1 MLNAKCKMLY
11 DEYATQLEVKVN
23 QFLQTIDIRQIVKI
37 DYMATGENYKK
48 VYCSI
53 IYVDIEDIRE
63 AKIESIL
70 KT

>member
-1 MLNAKCKMLY
+1 MINAKCKMLY

-37 DYMATGENYKK
+37 DY
-48 VYCSI
+48 I

-70 KT
+70 K

>member
-1 MLNAKCKMLY
+1 MINAKCKMLY

-37 DYMATGENYKK
+37 DYMATGESYKK

>member
-1 MLNAKCKMLY
+1 MINAKCKMLY

-37 DYMATGENYKK
+37 DYMASGESYKK